1 MSEKKLKLMNALK
14 AKNKLTEEEE
24 ELLQELESEFI
35 GSDRWSVPRWPGIP
49 ALGVWP

>member
-35 GSDRWSVPRWPGIP
+35 EKEDIIVEFLQEIDE
-49 ALGVWP
+49 